1 MDITKYLKNKDIQVS
16 AEDFDLEKLEKDIR
30 KGYVSSDEVEKARQ
44 DALKE
49 STATYTELEDKYNK
63 LEKSYNDIEARNTEL
78 TNLNK
83 VANLKT
89 EMVSQGFKKEDLD
102 EVIKLRNSIYQ
113 DEEDDSK
120 AISQIKERYGATFFP
135 KIEAVEE
142 KKIEIPEES
151 KFAQPVKKAVD
162 LDVGR
167 KTNIRDIV
175 IK

>member
-1 MDITKYLKNKDIQVS
+1 MV
-16 AEDFDLEKLEKDIR
+16 EWLEKWYKKQCDGDWEHMFGVQIYTLDNPGWRVKIDIA
-30 KGYVSSDEVEKARQ
+30 D
-44 DALKE
+44 
-49 STATYTELEDKYNK
+49 TELEEKYNK
-63 LEKSYNDIEARNTEL
+63 LEKSYNDIETRNIEL
-78 TNLNK
+78 TNNIK
-83 VANLKT
+83 TKNLEV

-135 KIEAVEE
+135 KIETEVE

-151 KFAQPVKKAVD
+151 KFVQPVKKAVD
-162 LDVGR
+162 LDVSR

>member
-49 STATYTELEDKYNK
+49 STANLSTLENDKNK
-63 LEKSYNDIEARNTEL
+63 LEKTLADTEARNAEL
-78 TNLNK
+78 TNLNRA
-83 VANLKT
+83 ANLKV

-113 DEEDDSK
+113 DEQDDSK

-135 KIEAVEE
+135 KTETVEE
-142 KKIEIPEES
+142 KKIDIPEES